1 MPRTLHLTSSPDQ
14 FTLFAIEE
22 DPPVYP
28 SGFRYEENLISPN
41 EEAALLAF
49 INTLSLK
56 NFEYEGYEGNRRVI
70 GYGWSY
76 DFNTHKLNK
85 AEPIPEFLYPYRAK
99 AAAFASMEPES
110 LQQAIITEYSP
121 GAGIGWHTDR
131 PMFENIV
138 GISLRAPCTFRLRL
152 KNGLETGEN
161 SWQRVSLRANPR
173 SVYIMSGES
182 RTQWQHSIPP
192 VDELRYSITFR
203 NFRSS

>member
-1 MPRTLHLTSSPDQ
+1 MPRTSHTHSSPDQ
-14 FTLFAIEE
+14 FNLFASEE
-22 DPPVYP
+22 APPVYP
-28 SGFRYEENLISPN
+28 SGFRYEENLITPI
-41 EEAALLAF
+41 EEASLLT
-49 INTLSLK
+49 IIKDLPLK

-85 AEPIPEFLYPYRAK
+85 ADPIPEFLYPFRDK
-99 AAAFASMEPES
+99 AAAFAGMDPKD

-131 PMFENIV
+131 PMFENII

-161 SWQRVSLRANPR
+161 CWQRVNLIANPR

-182 RTQWQHSIPP
+182 RTSWQHSIPP
-192 VDELRYSITFR
+192 VEELRYSVTFR
-203 NFRSS
+203 NFK